1 MALIYPIERLIEL
14 LLPLKLMIN
23 FSCST
28 TKAYLM
34 EEENIEIVKRE
45 MSDARINIHNFI
57 KNNLLLIHQIPSS
70 NLACIP

>member
-1 MALIYPIERLIEL
+1 
-14 LLPLKLMIN
+14 
-23 FSCST
+23 
-28 TKAYLM
+28 M